1 VIICLKLIID
11 GNYLI
16 LQIKNISILRDS
28 QKIHQQSL
36 EEVHESI
43 DTTQKV
49 KGWKKIF
56 SFIGPAYLVS
66 VGYMDPGNWAT
77 DIAGGSKYGYSL
89 IWVLLVSNIMA
100 ILLQSLSARLG
111 IVAQRDLAQA
121 NRVHFPKY
129 INFILWIFAEIAIAA
144 TDLAEVL
151 GMAIGIQLLFGLP
164 LIMGV
169 SITVLDTFLLL
180 YLQKIGI
187 RKIEAFIIALIGV
200 IGICFLIN
208 IIIAQPSI
216 HEILKGFFPS
226 LPDAAEL
233 YHQKG
238 LTSPIPKQTALYL
251 AIGMIGATIMP
262 HNLYLHS
269 ALIQTRKIKRTP
281 EGIKEAIKWSII
293 DSSIALNI
301 AFLINAAILILAATA
316 FFNTG
321 RTEIGEIKQAYTF
334 LSPVLGSSIASFLF
348 AIALIASGQSST
360 ITGTLSGQ
368 IVMEGYLSLRI
379 NPVMRRLITRL
390 IAIIPAVIFI
400 YISGENNIDDLL
412 IFSQVILSLQLG
424 FAVIPLIHFVSNKS
438 LMKDFAIKKKT
449 QIFAWLTATIIIFL
463 NIKMITDAL
472 IPFWKN
478 DANTI
483 DKLAIII
490 SILLFISLL
499 LFILIYPILSTK
511 VQIGTNLI
519 HPNQNNESLTTPT
532 YQKIAIA
539 LGFDQDDHKILSSAL
554 IHNNK
559 QTEFI
564 IIHIVE
570 SAASI
575 LHGKDTADLET
586 EKDREQLEII
596 VSQLNEKGIKSKGIL
611 GFNNRSKEIARIVE
625 NEHADL
631 LIIGA
636 HGHKGIK
643 DFIYGSTVNKVRHL
657 LKIPVFI
664 VKI

>member
-1 VIICLKLIID
+1 MIID
-11 GNYLI
+11 NNYLF
-16 LQIKNISILRDS
+16 LQVKIPILRDS
-28 QKIHQQSL
+28 QKIHHNSL

-89 IWVLLVSNIMA
+89 IWVLLVSNVMA

-111 IVAQRDLAQA
+111 IVSQRDLAQA

-169 SITVLDTFLLL
+169 SITVIDTFLLL

-208 IIIAQPSI
+208 ISIAQPAL
-216 HEILKGFFPS
+216 HEILKGFIPS
-226 LPDAAEL
+226 LPDAADL
-233 YHQKG
+233 YQQKG
-238 LTSPIPKQTALYL
+238 LTSPLPKQTALYL

-269 ALIQTRKIKRTP
+269 ALIQTRKIKRTK

-293 DSSIALNI
+293 DSSIALNL
-301 AFLINAAILILAATA
+301 AFLINAAILVLAATA

-334 LSPVLGSSIASFLF
+334 LSPVLGSSIASILF

-379 NPVMRRLITRL
+379 NPMMRRLITRL
-390 IAIIPAVIFI
+390 VAIIPAIIFI

-412 IFSQVILSLQLG
+412 IFSQVILSVQLG
-424 FAVIPLIHFVSNKS
+424 FAVIPLIHFVSKKD

-449 QIFAWLTATIIIFL
+449 QIIAWLTATIIIFL
-463 NIKMITDAL
+463 NIKMIADAL

-478 DANTI
+478 DANAI
-483 DKLAIII
+483 DKL
-490 SILLFISLL
+490 L
-499 LFILIYPILSTK
+499 ILIGIIFFVSMLIIVLAYPLLSSKT
-511 VQIGTNLI
+511 QIETNLI
-519 HPNQNNESLTTPT
+519 HPDHNNQSLTTPT
-532 YQKIAIA
+532 YRKVAIA

-554 IHNNK
+554 THNNNE
-559 QTEFI
+559 TEFI

-570 SAASI
+570 SAASLI
-575 LHGKDTADLET
+575 HGNDTADFET
-586 EKDREQLEII
+586 EKDREQLENI
-596 VSQLNEKGIKSKGIL
+596 VTQLREKGIKSKGIL
-611 GFNNRSKEIARIVE
+611 GFKNRSIEIARIVE
-625 NEHADL
+625 DEKAEL